1 MCGGFGNRVLKPVSF
16 GEFQRCEGYP
26 PPSLPLGKLAWRGF
40 CKMNLQNLEGV
51 RIKSQI
57 LDNKKLCGNSLARC
71 AYCLRLDHNLLIAR
85 SGQGQMSHGQL
96 WITPISAGDL
106 AFGRKNPEPQSAL
119 RSLAEVAEKTWATA
133 KEEASLYGLAP
144 YLHLRHQ
151 SYWVTAAVSAVI
163 APLAGTLRTSRGACE
178 LVRCGS
184 PVAPVDP
191 RTLMVVCIIS
201 VAALA
206 RLQE

>member
-16 GEFQRCEGYP
+16 REFQRCEGYP
-26 PPSLPLGKLAWRGF
+26 PPPLPLGKLAWRGF

-57 LDNKKLCGNSLARC
+57 IDNKKLCGNSLARC
-71 AYCLRLDHNLLIAR
+71 TYRLRLDHNLLIVR
-85 SGQGQMSHGQL
+85 SGSRSDVTQL
-96 WITPISAGDL
+96 AVDNSEISGDL
-106 AFGRKNPEPQSAL
+106 AFGRKKPEPH
-119 RSLAEVAEKTWATA
+119 
-133 KEEASLYGLAP
+133 GLAP

-191 RTLMVVCIIS
+191 RTLM
-201 VAALA
+201 AELA
-206 RLQE
+206 EKSRRGR